1 MKYIK
6 ILIQPVLYGWFFIIL
21 CLTVLPVS
29 ILALPFNKYTRLKLT
44 APFWK
49 ILFSLQIKTVFMA
62 NVHTEDYRDEESKSL
77 LSPPGLYIANH
88 QSFADIP
95 LIFSH
100 LVIPPIM
107 KKEVLYIPILGICVY
122 SSGGIIVDRKNKNS
136 RKQVF
141 EESKKRLLEGNK
153 QLYYFPEGTRQ
164 KKGMDPKPFSELK
177 TPLLEF
183 AFKNKIPVYPVSVEG
198 TSQVLTGEGI
208 QLFKSLGIILHKAIL
223 AEDFKDKDLFMKSCW
238 DKVIEGKRKLNREI
252 YS

>member
-1 MKYIK
+1 MKI
-6 ILIQPVLYGWFFIIL
+6 IQLLIQPLLYGWFFLVLCITMLPISII
-21 CLTVLPVS
+21 
-29 ILALPFNKYTRLKLT
+29 ALPFNKYTRLKLT

-49 ILFSLQIKTVFMA
+49 VLFTLQLKTVFMA
-62 NVHTEDYRDEESKSL
+62 KVFTQDNRDEFSKSM

-107 KKEVLYIPILGICVY
+107 KKEILYIPILGICIY

-164 KKGMDPKPFSELK
+164 KNGLDPKPFNELK

-183 AFKNKIPVYPVSVEG
+183 AYQNNIPVFPVSVEG
-198 TSQVLTGEGI
+198 TSEVITKRGI
-208 QLFKSLGIILHKAIL
+208 QLFKPLGIIFHNSIRP
-223 AEDFKDKDLFMKSCW
+223 EDFSDKNEFMVSCW
-238 DKVIEGKRKLNREI
+238 NKVIQGKKKLGREI
-252 YS
+252 HS